1 MSPGSRPVGTFCVP
15 TSTETA
21 LTTAE
26 GQTFCPYKGLA
37 SYYDIGDAR
46 RAAWSYEAAW
56 PEVRRIS
63 GLISFEP
70 DKIPVHL
77 DGTRLRLEP
86 RQTVIPHGPDRDLT
100 TNEVTPGR
108 RA

>member
-1 MSPGSRPVGTFCVP
+1 VSDLARCRAARRSARPGSIRRVCGKR
-15 TSTETA
+15 
-21 LTTAE
+21 
-26 GQTFCPYKGLA
+26 QT
-37 SYYDIGDAR
+37 
-46 RAAWSYEAAW
+46 AW

-86 RQTVIPHGPDRDLT
+86 GQTVIPHGPDRDLT
-100 TNEVTPGR
+100 TDEVTPGR
-108 RA
+108 RP